1 MIKTLKI
8 KKSKYSTFENVDCQ
22 LKEIYET
29 LTIMFSKNEHETERR
44 LIRFIQEEDGK
55 KYLGKDYLYP

>member
-1 MIKTLKI
+1 
-8 KKSKYSTFENVDCQ
+8 
-22 LKEIYET
+22 
-29 LTIMFSKNEHETERR
+29 MFSKNEHETERR